1 MTTATMTI
9 ETEKLFV
16 ELGEDAGNWGGQPML
31 DYNVSIGRHRRGNLT
46 DLKKLGL
53 LRTEPTEMGPC
64 VVFTDKGK
72 ELLKNQYGINIR
84 D

>member
-1 MTTATMTI
+1 MTTATMTT
-9 ETEKLFV
+9 ETEKLFI
-16 ELGEDAGNWGGQPML
+16 ELGEDAGNWSGQPML
-31 DYNVSIGRHRRGNLT
+31 DYNVPIGRQRRGNLT

-53 LRTEPTEMGPC
+53 LRTASNEDGTY

-72 ELLKNQYGINIR
+72 ELLKNQYGINVR